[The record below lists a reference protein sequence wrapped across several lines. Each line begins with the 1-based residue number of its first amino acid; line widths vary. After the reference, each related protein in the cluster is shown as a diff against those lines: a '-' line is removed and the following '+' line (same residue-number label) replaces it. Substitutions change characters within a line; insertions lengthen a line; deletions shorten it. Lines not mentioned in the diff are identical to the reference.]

1 MAFRKVPVLAPVVAV
16 STMLAVSDIGQAD
29 EISFK
34 DHNDYSVTLKESPK
48 RIATL
53 ATLADN
59 MIVSLDGTPTRL
71 VGTPSKSKKYLVNGI
86 MGEFFPEVKNIS
98 SKVIGDKGQP
108 NIEELVKLE
117 PGVVFNWSYKQKQID
132 ALRAVGLNAVALVY
146 KKQGMPEAWLTT
158 LGLIMKQEDRAKAF
172 LAWHKQVTDDLAA
185 KLSVLKEDEKPTVLY
200 MTHLNRV
207 GGLKSHLQYYI
218 ESAGGRNVANMDQ
231 KFAEIDPEMLLKWD
245 PDVIWL
251 FGFNPKYTPES
262 LYNNPIY
269 ADLKAV
275 KNNRIYKVPS
285 GGSRW
290 DGPNQEIG
298 LSVEWFARTLHP
310 ELMEGNFRSKIKAAY
325 DMLYGHTPSDE
336 QIDKILRK
344 DMNSKSKNYA
354 AILAK

>member
-1 MAFRKVPVLAPVVAV
+1 MAYSKAPMRAPLVAAAL
-16 STMLAVSDIGQAD
+16 MLAAITSASAD

-34 DHNDYSVTLKESPK
+34 DHNGHPMILKESPE

-59 MIVSLDGTPTRL
+59 MIVSLDGKPERL

-86 MGEFFPEVKNIS
+86 MGEFFPQVKNIS
-98 SKVIGDKGQP
+98 AKVIGDQGQP
-108 NIEELVKLE
+108 NIEELIKLN
-117 PGVVFNWSYKQKQID
+117 PGVVFNWHYKQKNID

-146 KKQGMPEAWLTT
+146 KKQGMPEAWLNT
-158 LGLIMKQEDRAKAF
+158 LGVIMKQEDRAAEF
-172 LAWHKQVTDDLAA
+172 LAWHKQVSDDLSS
-185 KLSVLKEDEKPTVLY
+185 KLSDLKEADKPSVLY
-200 MTHLNRV
+200 MTHVNRV
-207 GGLKSHLQYYI
+207 GGLKSHLQFYI
-218 ESAGGRNVANMDQ
+218 EKAGGRNAANLDQ
-231 KFAEIDPEMLLKWD
+231 TFAEIDPELLLKWD

-251 FGFNPKYTPES
+251 FGFNPKFTPES
-262 LYNNPIY
+262 LYNNPVY

-298 LSVEWFARTLHP
+298 LSMEWFARTLHP
-310 ELMEGNFRSKIKAAY
+310 DRMEGNFRSKIKTAY
-325 DMLYGHTPSDE
+325 PMLYGHTPDDE

-344 DMNSKSKNYA
+344 DMNEKSKHYA
-354 AILAK
+354 AILE